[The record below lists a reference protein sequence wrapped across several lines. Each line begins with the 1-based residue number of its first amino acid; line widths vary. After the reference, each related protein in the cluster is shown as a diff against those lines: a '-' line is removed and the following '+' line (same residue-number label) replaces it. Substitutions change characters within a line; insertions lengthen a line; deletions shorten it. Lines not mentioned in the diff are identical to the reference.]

1 MGILTLE
8 NTEVQKLKEK
18 AKEIRRHIIRM
29 TGEAQS
35 GHPGGSLSAVEIL
48 TALYFKVMR
57 HDPKNPRLPERDRF
71 ILSKGHATPVYYATL
86 AEAGY
91 IDKELLLT
99 YRKIGSI
106 LQGHPSRVD
115 LPDIVEVSTGSVGQG
130 LSVGNGIALAGKLD
144 KKNYRVFVLLGDG
157 ECQEG
162 QVWEAAMAAAHY
174 KLNNVTAIVDRNGIQ
189 NDWFTEETMQLGSVG
204 AKFASFEWKVREVD
218 GHSMEEVLDAL
229 DAKNTDKEKPYCVVA
244 HTIKGKGVSFMENN
258 PEFHGKAPSKEQVE
272 KALLE
277 LQ

>member
-1 MGILTLE
+1 MTTLILE
-8 NTEVQKLKEK
+8 NTEIKNLKEK

-48 TALYFKVMR
+48 TALFFKVMR
-57 HDPKNPRLPERDRF
+57 HDPKNPKWPERDRF
-71 ILSKGHATPVYYATL
+71 ILSKGHATPVYYSAL

-91 IDKELLLT
+91 FERELLLT
-99 YRKIGSI
+99 YRKIGSA
-106 LQGHPSRVD
+106 LQGHPSKKD
-115 LPDIVEVSTGSVGQG
+115 LDCVEMSTGSVGQG
-130 LSVGNGIALAGKLD
+130 LSAGNGMALAGKLD
-144 KKNYRVFVLLGDG
+144 KKDYRVFVLLGDG

-174 KLNNVTAIVDRNGIQ
+174 KLDNVTAIVDRNGIQ

-204 AKFASFEWKVREVD
+204 AKFISFEWKVREID
-218 GHSMEEVLDAL
+218 GHDMEEVVDAL
-229 DAKNTDKEKPYCVVA
+229 DAKNIDEGKPYCIVA

-258 PEFHGKAPSKEQVE
+258 PEFHGKPPSKEQVE

-277 LQ
+277 LA

>member
-1 MGILTLE
+1 MTTLILE
-8 NTEVQKLKEK
+8 NTEIKALKEK

-48 TALYFKVMR
+48 TALFFKVMR
-57 HDPKNPRLPERDRF
+57 HDPKNPKWSERDRF
-71 ILSKGHATPVYYATL
+71 ILSKGHATPVYYSAL

-91 IDKELLLT
+91 FDKELLHT
-99 YRKIGSI
+99 YRKLGSA
-106 LQGHPSRVD
+106 LQGHPSKKD
-115 LPDIVEVSTGSVGQG
+115 LDCVEMSTGSVGQG

-144 KKNYRVFVLLGDG
+144 KKDYRVFVLLGDG

-174 KLNNVTAIVDRNGIQ
+174 KLDNVTAIVDRNGIQ

-204 AKFASFEWKVREVD
+204 AKLLSFEWHVREID
-218 GHSMEEVLDAL
+218 GHDMEEVLDAL
-229 DAKNTDKEKPYCVVA
+229 DAKNIVEGKPYCIVA
-244 HTIKGKGVSFMENN
+244 HTIKGKGISFMENN
-258 PEFHGKAPSKEQVE
+258 PEFHGKPPSKEQVAR
-272 KALLE
+272 ALLE
-277 LQ
+277 LS

>member
-1 MGILTLE
+1 MTTLLLE
-8 NTEVQKLKEK
+8 NTEIKNLKEK

-48 TALYFKVMR
+48 TALFFKIMR
-57 HDPKNPRLPERDRF
+57 HDPKNPKWAERDRF
-71 ILSKGHATPVYYATL
+71 ILSKGHATPVYYSAL

-91 IDKELLLT
+91 FDKELLLT
-99 YRKIGSI
+99 YRKLGSV
-106 LQGHPSRVD
+106 LQGHPSKKD
-115 LPDIVEVSTGSVGQG
+115 LSCVEMSTGSVGQG
-130 LSVGNGIALAGKLD
+130 LSAGNGIALAGKLD
-144 KKNYRVFVLLGDG
+144 KKDYRVFVLLGDG

-174 KLNNVTAIVDRNGIQ
+174 KLDNVTAIVDRNGIQ

-204 AKFASFEWKVREVD
+204 AKFISFEWNVREID
-218 GHSMEEVLDAL
+218 GHDMEEVLDAL
-229 DAKNTDKEKPYCVVA
+229 DAKNIVAGKPYCIVA

-258 PEFHGKAPSKEQVE
+258 PEFHGKPPSKEQVE
-272 KALLE
+272 RALLE